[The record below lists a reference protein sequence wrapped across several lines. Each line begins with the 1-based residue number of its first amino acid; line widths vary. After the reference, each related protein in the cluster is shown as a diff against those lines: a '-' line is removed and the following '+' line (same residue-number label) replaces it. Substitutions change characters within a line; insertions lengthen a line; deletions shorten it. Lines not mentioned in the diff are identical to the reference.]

1 MDPKT
6 VVRTSKFLSMVLRH
20 KPEEIGITL
29 DENGWADVS
38 AVLDGMAIDRD
49 MLQLVVEINNKQR
62 FEFNED
68 ETKIRARQG
77 HSVDVDLGYQPMEPP
92 MYLFH
97 GTTIRFYDQIM
108 REGLKK
114 QGRHAVH
121 LSENRE
127 TASDVGGRHGKPV
140 VLQIRA
146 KELSATGAKF
156 YLTENHVWL
165 TDEVP
170 PEYIEQA
177 LF

>member
-6 VVRTSKFLSMVLRH
+6 IVRTSKFLSLVLRH

-29 DENGWADVS
+29 DDQGWARIDE
-38 AVLDGMAIDRD
+38 VLEGMCIDRD
-49 MLQLVVEINNKQR
+49 TLQVVVEINSKQR
-62 FEFNED
+62 FEFSSD
-68 ETKIRARQG
+68 EKHIRARQG
-77 HSVDVDLGYQPMEPP
+77 HSVDVDLGYQPVEPP

-97 GTTIRFYDQIM
+97 GTTVRFYDDIM
-108 REGLKK
+108 REGLKSMD
-114 QGRHAVH
+114 RHAVH

-127 TASDVGGRHGKPV
+127 NAASVGQRHGKVV
-140 VLQIRA
+140 VLKIRA
-146 KELSATGAKF
+146 KELSATGTKF
-156 YLTENHVWL
+156 FLTENHVWL

>member
-6 VVRTSKFLSMVLRH
+6 VVRTSKFLSLVLRH

-29 DENGWADVS
+29 DDQGWAGVPE
-38 AVLDGMAIDRD
+38 VLEGMCIDRD
-49 MLQLVVEINNKQR
+49 TLQLVVEGNNKQR
-62 FEFNED
+62 FEFSTD
-68 ETKIRARQG
+68 GKHIRARQG
-77 HSVDVDLGYQPMEPP
+77 HSVEVDLGYQPVEPP

-97 GTTIRFYDQIM
+97 GTTVRFYDNIM

-121 LSENRE
+121 LSENQE
-127 TASDVGGRHGKPV
+127 TAANVGQRHGKVV
-140 VLQIRA
+140 VLKIRA
-146 KELSATGAKF
+146 KELSAIGTKF

>member
-6 VVRTSKFLSMVLRH
+6 VVRTSKFLSLVLRH

-29 DENGWADVS
+29 DDQGWARIDE
-38 AVLDGMAIDRD
+38 VLDGMCIDRD
-49 MLQLVVEINNKQR
+49 TLQLVVEINNKQR
-62 FEFNED
+62 FEFSSD
-68 ETKIRARQG
+68 EKYIRARQG
-77 HSVDVDLGYQPMEPP
+77 HSVDVDLGYQPVEPP

-97 GTTIRFYDQIM
+97 GTTVRFYDDIM
-108 REGLKK
+108 RDGLKK
-114 QGRHAVH
+114 QDRHAVH

-127 TASDVGGRHGKPV
+127 AAASVGGRHGKPV
-140 VLQIRA
+140 VLKIRA
-146 KELSATGAKF
+146 KDLSAIGTKF

>member
-6 VVRTSKFLSMVLRH
+6 IVRTSKFLSLVLRH
-20 KPEEIGITL
+20 KPGEIGLTL
-29 DENGWADVS
+29 DDQGWAEVS
-38 AVLDGMAIDRD
+38 EVLSGMAIDRD
-49 MLQLVVEINNKQR
+49 VLQVVVEINNKQR
-62 FEFNED
+62 FEFSED
-68 ETKIRARQG
+68 GTKIRARQG
-77 HSVDVDLGYQPMEPP
+77 HSVAVDLGYEPIQPPTF
-92 MYLFH
+92 LFH
-97 GTTIRFYDQIM
+97 GTTIRFYDSIM
-108 REGLKK
+108 RNGLKK

-127 TASDVGGRHGKPV
+127 TATNVGQRHGKVV
-140 VLQIRA
+140 VLKIRA
-146 KELSATGAKF
+146 RDLSATGVKF